1 MKTALYILVF
11 TTLTATACTERFD
24 RSTCTDGNNIRKR
37 TYTSETEEAKAL
49 AVSIEE
55 LRKMPKETRAKRT
68 AAIILADYVS
78 LKDSTYHLNISKEE
92 AKKLGIDGDLYDNVA
107 ANLEESNKAI
117 RKALKE
123 GYKLALPDIKKEADK
138 YKSRQNNK

>member
-1 MKTALYILVF
+1 MKTTLYILVF
-11 TTLTATACTERFD
+11 TTLTAAACTERFN
-24 RSTCTDGNNIRKR
+24 RSICTDGNNIRKR

-55 LRKMPKETRAKRT
+55 LRQMPKETRAKRA

>member
-11 TTLTATACTERFD
+11 TALTATACTERFD
-24 RSTCTDGNNIRKR
+24 RSTYTDGNNIRKR

-55 LRKMPKETRAKRT
+55 LRQMPKETRAKR
-68 AAIILADYVS
+68 AAATILADYVS

>member
-55 LRKMPKETRAKRT
+55 LRQMPKETRAKRT
-68 AAIILADYVS
+68 WIHE
-78 LKDSTYHLNISKEE
+78 K
-92 AKKLGIDGDLYDNVA
+92 NV
-107 ANLEESNKAI
+107 N
-117 RKALKE
+117 
-123 GYKLALPDIKKEADK
+123 
-138 YKSRQNNK
+138 

>member
-138 YKSRQNNK
+138 YKSLQNNK

>member
-1 MKTALYILVF
+1 MKTVLYILVF

-55 LRKMPKETRAKRT
+55 LRQMPKETRAKRA
-68 AAIILADYVS
+68 AAIIL
-78 LKDSTYHLNISKEE
+78 
-92 AKKLGIDGDLYDNVA
+92 G
-107 ANLEESNKAI
+107 
-117 RKALKE
+117 
-123 GYKLALPDIKKEADK
+123 
-138 YKSRQNNK
+138 Q

>member
-11 TTLTATACTERFD
+11 TALTATACTERFA
-24 RSTCTDGNNIRKR
+24 RSICTDGNNIRKR

-55 LRKMPKETRAKRT
+55 LRQMPKETRAKRA

-78 LKDSTYHLNISKEE
+78 LKDCTYHLNISKEE

-138 YKSRQNNK
+138 YKSLQNNK